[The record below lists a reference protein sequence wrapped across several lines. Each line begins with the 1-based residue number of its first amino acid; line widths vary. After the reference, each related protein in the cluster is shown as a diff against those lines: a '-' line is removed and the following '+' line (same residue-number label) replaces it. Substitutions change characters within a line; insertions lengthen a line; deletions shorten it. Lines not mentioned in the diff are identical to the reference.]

1 MIVQEVS
8 VGGKKFRLNLTDQII
23 MYTKNLKSLY
33 SVTYE
38 DPESFEQVSS
48 EISDAINEISKGV
61 EPPASDS
68 ELDGVIQ
75 AILDAVGKKS
85 AEVEDAKK
93 AAKKSLKASKKPS
106 SKKTKSRK

>member
-33 SVTYE
+33 NVAYE

>member
-23 MYTKNLKSLY
+23 MHTKNLKSLY
-33 SVTYE
+33 SVAYE
-38 DPESFEQVSS
+38 DPESFDQVSS

-93 AAKKSLKASKKPS
+93 AAKKSLKASKKLS